1 MKPTNPIAALI
12 AISPLLLLGCS
23 EEGGSATEGP
33 PPSSDWTGGGQAPTH
48 THDHPH
54 AEEGTIQ
61 AAGLV
66 FDLPEGWTLHPPS
79 NMMRIADVHAPNPSG
94 DPEQDCIAAFSTAGG
109 DTESNITRWLGQ
121 FSNPAGGAVPSARET
136 RTVAGRT
143 VALVEVTGDYHGM
156 GMGPS
161 QPDQMMRA
169 AIIGLPTNQS
179 LFIKMTG
186 PRERM
191 ETLGDGWDALINSM
205 RTP

>member
-23 EEGGSATEGP
+23 EESGSATGGP
-33 PPSSDWTGGGQAPTH
+33 PPSSDWTGGGQAGAH

-54 AEEGTIQ
+54 ADEGTVQ

-109 DTESNITRWLGQ
+109 DSESNITRWVGQ
-121 FSNPAGGAVPSARET
+121 FSNAEGGPVSS
-136 RTVAGRT
+136 RTEVKTINGRR
-143 VALVEVTGDYHGM
+143 VHLVMVTGDYHGM
-156 GMGPS
+156 GMGPV

-169 AIIGLPTNQS
+169 AIIELPTNQS

-191 ETLGDGWDALINSM
+191 EQFGDGWDTLIDSL
-205 RTP
+205 RAP